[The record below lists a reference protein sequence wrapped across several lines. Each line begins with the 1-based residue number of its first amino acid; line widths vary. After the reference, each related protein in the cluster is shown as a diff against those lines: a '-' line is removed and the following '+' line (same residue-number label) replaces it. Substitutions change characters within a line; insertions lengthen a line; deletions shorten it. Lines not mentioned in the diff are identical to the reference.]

1 MVYLTSYILVNR
13 GIVLN
18 HSQYTF
24 IYINLRHSVFRP
36 DRHAEHRRWPVAGPP
51 GGGGVCWVIPSF
63 NVHFVADSPPTI
75 NYYECLEC

>member
-51 GGGGVCWVIPSF
+51 GGGGGGGLLSH
-63 NVHFVADSPPTI
+63 HFIQRSLRRRLAADHK
-75 NYYECLEC
+75 LL